1 MFLQKLASNNSSCS
15 YEFVTGSVCT
25 ECCIV
30 MCVVISYILF
40 IQWGIAALAAVCIN
54 TEIYILIQCVNLFA
68 QIWEMKPYAE
78 FAVRNGYVVELVEPS
93 TPWRYQESQLARR
106 NVHGV
111 PYPQIQAMLARFER
125 NLTGK
130 LLLTKLK
137 LKYAAGNT
145 PPQPAANPLPPQV
158 KPKAKKKNKK
168 AQAVTVIPAE
178 MKPKRKRNRKSKS
191 ATQPSQAPEQPAA
204 PAQFTLMDTLA
215 VFLAKKALEEGR
227 TLDPEIANSRLNNG
241 VTVSDV
247 LLQEKQ
253 GMPPLADSCG
263 AVKKWTTQDSVSSQE
278 RAVNTLAPVDVNVQT
293 EDDSSSGEDSS
304 GDDDDDDDDDEE
316 EEEEEEMW
324 DSDIDNNEVEPE
336 SKDLSEWQLDDDREW
351 HYQSDD
357 NAQGDE
363 GLNGADNP
371 ESVPSEMQCW
381 EYILVMDDSKWVYQK
396 HHPETQDTG
405 VQEDPD
411 VTTEQAEGLLI
422 DLSGGAADVTVS
434 ENSLNAE
441 CSAGPE
447 TSNLLIDILGNAED
461 NLEIGVQQLLP
472 PMNVPLAADIWTKQS
487 DSEVTV
493 PTNSFSL
500 AEFDQWLSTVPVE
513 IGVEAVECETASME
527 TSTAASAVKEL
538 TQESI
543 GIRAAAVPMTAD
555 DTSKTI
561 ELCPSELEIPPVLM
575 PLAAPPV
582 SKDVIVKT
590 VEVCP
595 LGLTV
600 STSVVPSDQEK
611 LMPENTGHVLET
623 DLLSATD
630 ILLAEGP
637 ENHHFLLEGA
647 ELKLVSTPDT
657 YEPCAGASNKDKC
670 QNAVSSE
677 EVSSSD
683 GREQCVEAS
692 DLKSLASVQP
702 APSYDLLAWVMKCK
716 EEGAGETEEVWGQE
730 DLLVNNKEVHTKPD
744 DLCGPREQRSHRRVV
759 EKKEKQSSDTEV
771 QKEVEPPEVQVW
783 DTVPEPSGSWK
794 NKHTEQE
801 EHKPPAGPQPQRSV
815 FVPAESYQTEQ
826 SGSGKHLVSSRTPT
840 LLTPDDFMQC
850 SWENRLVSELQSI
863 SSSAVGAQCCDV
875 TDSVAANADTS
886 TNTQY
891 KDFSLLS
898 QLNRHQNVPEPMDC
912 IRIITGHNR
921 SINEGISPLTLFDR
935 PVPLTLTL
943 DKSSMTNEEDITSA
957 VLGSSQAVNEERN
970 RNFMQLATI
979 FPNAPQDG
987 LKEIFDKCCGDLD
1000 WAVDLLLESKLEQLT
1015 PLAPSNNTEDSVF
1028 QELSFPVIGVSNPE
1042 ASAPPVQA
1050 EDEVPPCI
1058 VQTTRQWRR
1067 ESGRKAPL
1075 SEDSQQLKR
1084 HLEENVTF
1092 SDASY
1097 SEHTLRI
1104 RKLWHGEPL
1113 DMGEVTTKPEH
1124 SSPNNTL
1131 FVEESCLGAIGFSG
1145 TRTPTP
1151 HARDAL
1157 DVHKSDVAVDVD
1169 MDSSSSGTEEEDTL
1183 PLTLDP
1189 LFVSLLC
1196 EKFGDPFLACSEG
1209 LWPF

>member
-1 MFLQKLASNNSSCS
+1 M
-15 YEFVTGSVCT
+15 
-25 ECCIV
+25 CI
-30 MCVVISYILF
+30 IIFHILF

-54 TEIYILIQCVNLFA
+54 KEIYILIQCINLFA

-78 FAVRNGYVVELVEPS
+78 FAVRNGYVLELVEPS

-111 PYPQIQAMLARFER
+111 PYQQIQAMLARFER
-125 NLTGK
+125 NLTGR

-145 PPQPAANPLPPQV
+145 PPQPAANPQPPQV

-168 AQAVTVIPAE
+168 AQAITIIPSE
-178 MKPKRKRNRKSKS
+178 MKPKRKRKRKSKS
-191 ATQPSQAPEQPAA
+191 AMQPSQAPEQPAA
-204 PAQFTLMDTLA
+204 PAQFSSLMDTLA
-215 VFLAKKALEEGR
+215 VFLAKKTLEEGR

-253 GMPPLADSCG
+253 GVPPLADSCG
-263 AVKKWTTQDSVSSQE
+263 AVKKWTTQCSVSSQE
-278 RAVNTLAPVDVNVQT
+278 SAVNTLAPVDVNAQT

-304 GDDDDDDDDDEE
+304 DDDDEDDDEE
-316 EEEEEEMW
+316 EEDEVW
-324 DSDIDNNEVEPE
+324 DIDNDEVEPE
-336 SKDLSEWQLDDDREW
+336 SKDLSEWQCDDDHEW
-351 HYQSDD
+351 LYQSDD

-363 GLNGADNP
+363 GLKWADNP
-371 ESVPSEMQCW
+371 ESVPSEVQCW

-405 VQEDPD
+405 VQEDPEA
-411 VTTEQAEGLLI
+411 TTEQAEGLLI
-422 DLSGGAADVTVS
+422 DLSAGAADVTVS

-441 CSAGPE
+441 RIAGAE
-447 TSNLLIDILGNAED
+447 TSLLIDILGDAED
-461 NLEIGVQQLLP
+461 NLENGVQRLLA
-472 PMNVPLAADIWTKQS
+472 PMNVPLAAEIWTKQS
-487 DSEVTV
+487 DSEVGV
-493 PTNSFSL
+493 PPNSFSL
-500 AEFDQWLSTVPVE
+500 AEFDQWLSIVPVE
-513 IGVEAVECETASME
+513 TGVEAIHCETPSAEM
-527 TSTAASAVKEL
+527 STAASAVKEL

-543 GIRAAAVPMTAD
+543 GIRAAAVPVTTD
-555 DTSKTI
+555 DTAKTV
-561 ELCPSELEIPPVLM
+561 ELCPSELEISPVM
-575 PLAAPPV
+575 VPLAAPPV
-582 SKDVIVKT
+582 SKDVIVKA

-595 LGLTV
+595 LGLKV

-611 LMPENTGHVLET
+611 LMPENAEGHVLET

-637 ENHHFLLEGA
+637 ENSLFPLEGP

-657 YEPCAGASNKDKC
+657 HEPYAGASNKDKC

-677 EVSSSD
+677 EASSSD
-683 GREQCVEAS
+683 RREQCVEAS
-692 DLKSLASVQP
+692 DLNSLASVQP
-702 APSYDLLAWVMKCK
+702 APSYDLLTWVMKCR
-716 EEGAGETEEVWGQE
+716 EEGAGEAEEAWEQE
-730 DLLVNNKEVHTKPD
+730 DLLVNSKEVHTKPD
-744 DLCGPREQRSHRRVV
+744 DLCGPREQRSYRRVV
-759 EKKEKQSSDTEV
+759 ERKEKESGDAEM
-771 QKEVEPPEVQVW
+771 QKEVNPPEVQAW
-783 DTVPEPSGSWK
+783 DTVPEPSGSWE
-794 NKHTEQE
+794 NKRTEQE
-801 EHKPPAGPQPQRSV
+801 ERKLSAGPQPQRSV

-826 SGSGKHLVSSRTPT
+826 SGSGKRLVSSRTPT

-850 SWENRLVSELQSI
+850 SWEKRLISEVQNNG
-863 SSSAVGAQCCDV
+863 SSAVGAQCFDV
-875 TDSVAANADTS
+875 TNSVAANSDIS
-886 TNTQY
+886 TNTHY

-898 QLNRHQNVPEPMDC
+898 QLNRHQDVPEPMEG
-912 IRIITGHNR
+912 IRIITGRNR
-921 SINEGISPLTLFDR
+921 SISEGISPLTLFDK

-957 VLGSSQAVNEERN
+957 VLGSSQASSEERN
-970 RNFMQLATI
+970 RNFMQLANI

-987 LKEIFDKCCGDLD
+987 LKEILDKCCGDLN

-1015 PLAPSNNTEDSVF
+1015 PLAPPSDTEDSVF
-1028 QELSFPVIGVSNPE
+1028 EELSFPVIGVSNPE
-1042 ASAPPVQA
+1042 SSAPPVQA
-1050 EDEVPPCI
+1050 EDKVPPFI

-1067 ESGRKAPL
+1067 DGGRKVSL
-1075 SEDSQQLKR
+1075 SEESQQLKQ

-1097 SEHTLRI
+1097 AEHTMRI

-1113 DMGEVTTKPEH
+1113 DMGEVTTKPEQ

-1157 DVHKSDVAVDVD
+1157 DVQKSDVAVDVD

-1183 PLTLDP
+1183 PITLDP
-1189 LFVSLLC
+1189 GFVSLLYQT
-1196 EKFGDPFLACSEG
+1196 FGDPFLPCSEG

>member
-1 MFLQKLASNNSSCS
+1 
-15 YEFVTGSVCT
+15 
-25 ECCIV
+25 
-30 MCVVISYILF
+30 
-40 IQWGIAALAAVCIN
+40 
-54 TEIYILIQCVNLFA
+54 
-68 QIWEMKPYAE
+68 MKPYAE
-78 FAVRNGYVVELVEPS
+78 FAVRNGYVLELVEPS
-93 TPWRYQESQLARR
+93 TAWRYQESQLARR

-137 LKYAAGNT
+137 LKYAPGNT

-168 AQAVTVIPAE
+168 AQAITVIPPE
-178 MKPKRKRNRKSKS
+178 MKPKRKRKRKSKS

-204 PAQFTLMDTLA
+204 PAQFSALMDTLA
-215 VFLAKKALEEGR
+215 VFLAKKTLEEGR

-263 AVKKWTTQDSVSSQE
+263 AVKKWTTPDSVSSQE
-278 RAVNTLAPVDVNVQT
+278 SAVNTLAPVGVNAQT

-304 GDDDDDDDDDEE
+304 DDDDEDDDEE
-316 EEEEEEMW
+316 EEVW
-324 DSDIDNNEVEPE
+324 DSDIDNDEVEPE
-336 SKDLSEWQLDDDREW
+336 SKDLSDWQLDDDREW
-351 HYQSDD
+351 QYQSDD
-357 NAQGDE
+357 DAQGDE

-371 ESVPSEMQCW
+371 ESVPSEVQCW

-411 VTTEQAEGLLI
+411 ATTEQVEGLLI
-422 DLSGGAADVTVS
+422 DLSGSAADVTIS

-441 CSAGPE
+441 HRAGPE
-447 TSNLLIDILGNAED
+447 TSNLLIDILDDAED
-461 NLEIGVQQLLP
+461 NQENGVQQLLP
-472 PMNVPLAADIWTKQS
+472 PITVPLAADIWTKQS
-487 DSEVTV
+487 DSEVAV
-493 PTNSFSL
+493 PKNSFSL
-500 AEFDQWLSTVPVE
+500 AEFDQWLSTAPVE
-513 IGVEAVECETASME
+513 IGVEAIECETSSVE

-543 GIRAAAVPMTAD
+543 GIRAAAVPLTAD
-555 DTSKTI
+555 DTAETV
-561 ELCPSELEIPPVLM
+561 ELCSPELEISPVLV

-582 SKDVIVKT
+582 SKDVSVNAA
-590 VEVCP
+590 EVCP
-595 LGLTV
+595 LGLKV

-611 LMPENTGHVLET
+611 LMQENTEGHVLKM

-630 ILLAEGP
+630 ELLAEGP
-637 ENHHFLLEGA
+637 ENHLFLLEGA

-677 EVSSSD
+677 EASSSD
-683 GREQCVEAS
+683 EREQCVEAS

-702 APSYDLLAWVMKCK
+702 APSYDLLTWVMKCK
-716 EEGAGETEEVWGQE
+716 EGGAGEAEEVWGQE
-730 DLLVNNKEVHTKPD
+730 DLLVSSKEVHTTPD
-744 DLCGPREQRSHRRVV
+744 DFCGPRERRSYRRVV
-759 EKKEKQSSDTEV
+759 ERKEEESGDAEV
-771 QKEVEPPEVQVW
+771 QNEVEPPEVQAW
-783 DTVPEPSGSWK
+783 DAVPDPSGSWE

-801 EHKPPAGPQPQRSV
+801 EQKLSTGPQPQRSV
-815 FVPAESYQTEQ
+815 FVPAQSYQTEQ
-826 SGSGKHLVSSRTPT
+826 SGSGKRLVSSRTPT

-850 SWENRLVSELQSI
+850 SWENRLVTELQSND
-863 SSSAVGAQCCDV
+863 SSAVGAQCCDV

-886 TNTQY
+886 TNTHY

-898 QLNRHQNVPEPMDC
+898 QLNRHQDVPEPMEC
-912 IRIITGHNR
+912 IRIITGRNR

-957 VLGSSQAVNEERN
+957 VLGSSQAVDEERN
-970 RNFMQLATI
+970 RNFMHLATI
-979 FPNAPQDG
+979 FPNAPQDD
-987 LKEIFDKCCGDLD
+987 LKEIFDKCCGDLN
-1000 WAVDLLLESKLEQLT
+1000 WTIDLLLESKLEQLT
-1015 PLAPSNNTEDSVF
+1015 PLAPSNDTQDSDF

-1042 ASAPPVQA
+1042 ASAPPAQA
-1050 EDEVPPCI
+1050 EDKVPPFI
-1058 VQTTRQWRR
+1058 VQTTRQWRK

-1075 SEDSQQLKR
+1075 SEDSEQLKR
-1084 HLEENVTF
+1084 HLEENITF

-1097 SEHTLRI
+1097 PKHTLRI
-1104 RKLWHGEPL
+1104 RKLRHGEPL
-1113 DMGEVTTKPEH
+1113 DMGEVTTKPEQ

-1151 HARDAL
+1151 HPRDAL
-1157 DVHKSDVAVDVD
+1157 DVPKSDAAVDVD

-1183 PLTLDP
+1183 PITLDP
-1189 LFVSLLC
+1189 GFVSLLY
-1196 EKFGDPFLACSEG
+1196 EKFGDPFLLCSEG

>member
-1 MFLQKLASNNSSCS
+1 
-15 YEFVTGSVCT
+15 
-25 ECCIV
+25 
-30 MCVVISYILF
+30 MCVVIFYILF
-40 IQWGIAALAAVCIN
+40 IQWGIAALAVVCIN
-54 TEIYILIQCVNLFA
+54 TEIYILILCVNLFA
-68 QIWEMKPYAE
+68 QVWEMKPYAE
-78 FAVRNGYVVELVEPS
+78 FAVRNGYVLELVEPS

-137 LKYAAGNT
+137 LKYAVGNT

-168 AQAVTVIPAE
+168 AQVITVIPPE
-178 MKPKRKRNRKSKS
+178 MKPKKKRKRKSKS
-191 ATQPSQAPEQPAA
+191 ATQPSQAPEQPAT
-204 PAQFTLMDTLA
+204 PAQFSSVMDTLA

-263 AVKKWTTQDSVSSQE
+263 AVKKWTTQDSVSSQKS
-278 RAVNTLAPVDVNVQT
+278 ALDVNAQT

-304 GDDDDDDDDDEE
+304 DDDDEDHE
-316 EEEEEEMW
+316 EEEDEVW
-324 DSDIDNNEVEPE
+324 DSDIDNDEVESE
-336 SKDLSEWQLDDDREW
+336 SKDLSEWQHDDDNEW
-351 HYQSDD
+351 LYQSDD

-363 GLNGADNP
+363 GVNRTDNP
-371 ESVPSEMQCW
+371 ESVSTEVQCW

-405 VQEDPD
+405 VQEHPD
-411 VTTEQAEGLLI
+411 ATTEQAEDLLI
-422 DLSGGAADVTVS
+422 DLSAGAADVTVS
-434 ENSLNAE
+434 QNSLNAE
-441 CSAGPE
+441 CTAAPE
-447 TSNLLIDILGNAED
+447 TSNLLIDILGDAED
-461 NLEIGVQQLLP
+461 NLENGVQQLLP
-472 PMNVPLAADIWTKQS
+472 PMNVPLVAEIRTKQS
-487 DSEVTV
+487 DSEVAV
-493 PTNSFSL
+493 PTHSFSL
-500 AEFDQWLSTVPVE
+500 GEFDQWLSTVPVE
-513 IGVEAVECETASME
+513 TVVEAIHWETPSSE

-543 GIRAAAVPMTAD
+543 GISAAAVPVTAD
-555 DTSKTI
+555 DTAKTV
-561 ELCPSELEIPPVLM
+561 ELCPPELEISPVLV

-582 SKDVIVKT
+582 SKDVSDGAG
-590 VEVCP
+590 EVCP
-595 LGLTV
+595 LGLRV
-600 STSVVPSDQEK
+600 STSVVPSGKKKQ
-611 LMPENTGHVLET
+611 MPENAEGHVLES
-623 DLLSATD
+623 DLLSGTD
-630 ILLAEGP
+630 ILLAEGR
-637 ENHHFLLEGA
+637 ENHLFLLEGA
-647 ELKLVSTPDT
+647 ELKLVSTPGT
-657 YEPCAGASNKDKC
+657 HEPCAGASNEDRYH
-670 QNAVSSE
+670 NAGSSE
-677 EVSSSD
+677 EASSSD

-702 APSYDLLAWVMKCK
+702 APSYDLLTWVMKCK
-716 EEGAGETEEVWGQE
+716 EEGAGETEEVWEQE
-730 DLLVNNKEVHTKPD
+730 DLLVNSKEVHTKPD
-744 DLCGPREQRSHRRVV
+744 NLCGPREQRSHRQVV
-759 EKKEKQSSDTEV
+759 ERKEKESGDAEV
-771 QKEVEPPEVQVW
+771 QREVEPPEVQAW
-783 DTVPEPSGSWK
+783 DTVPEPSGSWE

-801 EHKPPAGPQPQRSV
+801 EHKLSAGPQPQRTV
-815 FVPAESYQTEQ
+815 FVAVESYQTEQ
-826 SGSGKHLVSSRTPT
+826 SGSGKRLVSSRTPT

-850 SWENRLVSELQSI
+850 SWENRLVSKLQSNG
-863 SSSAVGAQCCDV
+863 SSAVGAQCCDV

-886 TNTQY
+886 TNTHY

-898 QLNRHQNVPEPMDC
+898 QLNRHQDVPELMEG

-957 VLGSSQAVNEERN
+957 ALGSSHAVNEERN
-970 RNFMQLATI
+970 RNFMQLANI

-987 LKEIFDKCCGDLD
+987 LKEIFDKCCGNLD
-1000 WAVDLLLESKLEQLT
+1000 WAIDLLLESKLEQLT
-1015 PLAPSNNTEDSVF
+1015 PLAPPNDTEDSVF
-1028 QELSFPVIGVSNPE
+1028 QELSFPVIGVSNQE
-1042 ASAPPVQA
+1042 ASTPPVQA
-1050 EDEVPPCI
+1050 EDKVPPCI

-1067 ESGRKAPL
+1067 ESERKAPL
-1075 SEDSQQLKR
+1075 SEESQQLKR
-1084 HLEENVTF
+1084 YLEENVTF
-1092 SDASY
+1092 SGASY
-1097 SEHTLRI
+1097 PEHTLRI

-1113 DMGEVTTKPEH
+1113 DMGEVTTKPEQ

-1131 FVEESCLGAIGFSG
+1131 FVEESCLGAIGSSG

-1183 PLTLDP
+1183 PITLDP
-1189 LFVSLLC
+1189 GFVSLLYQ
-1196 EKFGDPFLACSEG
+1196 KFGDPFLPCSEG
-1209 LWPF
+1209 LWSL